1 MHPFVSILIQI
12 LVKLK
17 FLNHQGNRKLVQKLH
32 NLRNQGSTCREV
44 DGATFGTRY
53 WDVQKNQGFQKLGS
67 TLLCGQ
73 LNARVR

>member
-53 WDVQKNQGFQKLGS
+53 WDVQKIKGS
-67 TLLCGQ
+67 RNRDPLYYVASSTHG
-73 LNARVR
+73 